1 MTHETKL
8 FAKEHYVFG
17 TKESLASYHIPF
29 EYLLAFLQ
37 KETNSKANISDIT
50 IEIAFFFFFFFFF
63 LYNRFTQT
71 RYQNKKFTKQ
81 TYKRA
86 YLTYGDQIGE
96 TIKVTKKSIYMY
108 T

>member
-29 EYLLAFLQ
+29 EYLLVFLQ

-63 LYNRFTQT
+63 SIQPIYTDT
-71 RYQNKKFTKQ
+71 IPKQ
-81 TYKRA
+81 
-86 YLTYGDQIGE
+86 
-96 TIKVTKKSIYMY
+96 KVY
-108 T
+108 

>member
-29 EYLLAFLQ
+29 EYLLVFLQ

-63 LYNRFTQT
+63 FFYTTDLHRHDTKTKSLLNKRT
-71 RYQNKKFTKQ
+71 REPT
-81 TYKRA
+81 
-86 YLTYGDQIGE
+86 
-96 TIKVTKKSIYMY
+96 
-108 T
+108 